1 MAKTKTHFVCQS
13 CGYQMP
19 KWLGRC
25 PGCQEWNTF
34 VEERIIEEK
43 EPQRDLLGLESSAI
57 PVPLTEIKGE
67 EKERLTIGMGEFDRV
82 LGGGIVLGSLVLVG
96 GDPGIGKSTLLLQAM
111 NQLASS
117 GAKVLYVSGEES
129 LQQTKMRANRLGV
142 ASAQLFVVSETSLD
156 KILQDIQSLRP
167 STVVVDSIQTIYST
181 DLPSTPGS
189 IGQVR
194 EASSRLLYLAKHLG
208 IPIFLIG
215 HVTKEGFIAGPKVL
229 EHMVDTVL
237 YIEGEA
243 NQAFRILRAVKN
255 RFGPT
260 NEIGVF
266 EMKDSG
272 LVEVANPSE
281 YFLSERVQHAS
292 GSVVMPCIEG
302 SRPILIE
309 LQALVVPTHFGAP
322 RRTAQGVDASRVS
335 LMAAVMEKRLGLQML
350 SHDIFVNI
358 AGGMKV
364 EEPGV
369 DLGIIASIA
378 SSFRDKLIDPETVVF
393 GEVGLGGEVRGISQ
407 PEVRV
412 KESNRLGFKRCL
424 LPKQNQDKMKG
435 IKGIDLIGVRTIQ
448 EATKIMFSG

>member
-142 ASAQLFVVSETSLD
+142 ASAQLFVVSETSLE

-167 STVVVDSIQTIYST
+167 SAVVVDSIQTIYST

>member
-117 GAKVLYVSGEES
+117 GARVLYVSGEES

-142 ASAQLFVVSETSLD
+142 ASAQLFVVSETSLE

-167 STVVVDSIQTIYST
+167 SAVVVDSIQTIYST

-364 EEPGV
+364 EEPGL

>member
-43 EPQRDLLGLESSAI
+43 QPERDLLGLESSAV
-57 PVPLTEIKGE
+57 PVPLDEIKGE

-142 ASAQLFVVSETSLD
+142 ASAQLFVVSETSLE

-167 STVVVDSIQTIYST
+167 SAAVVDSIQTIYSS

-255 RFGPT
+255 RFGST

-322 RRTAQGVDASRVS
+322 RRTAQGVDASRIS
-335 LMAAVMEKRLGLQML
+335 LMAAVMEKRLGLHLL

-407 PEVRV
+407 PEVRA
-412 KESNRLGFKRCL
+412 KESSRLGFKRCL
-424 LPKQNQDKMKG
+424 LPKQNQDKMKSIQG
-435 IKGIDLIGVRTIQ
+435 IELIGVRTIQ
-448 EATKIMFSG
+448 EATKILFSG